1 MGTQQWAGRLDNLET
16 SLPPGGRVLMEHQSV
31 VGRDRPRALH
41 PLPGNPVPPDVVVAL
56 AAVPG
61 LTGASNDVLDELG
74 YRLAVPGTELR
85 PLREGDV
92 LIGRAL
98 TLRYLPSRHRPGAG
112 KLAHLS
118 AAELARPGDVLVISA
133 PASIQ
138 VSVLGGEAAR
148 LLANAGIAGVVADG
162 YIRDLDEVAATDLRV
177 WYRGP
182 TPTSGRG
189 HLEVG
194 EINGVVEIGGIA
206 VEPGDIVVADR
217 SGVTFVP
224 PAAFESLLTRVL
236 GVSS

>member
-1 MGTQQWAGRLDNLET
+1 MDCCGFGPWTHVAG
-16 SLPPGGRVLMEHQSV
+16 SPGGVVMEHQSA

-41 PLPGNPVPPDVVVAL
+41 ELPGDPVPPDVVLAL

-61 LTGASNDVLDELG
+61 LTGASSDVLDEMG
-74 YRLAVPGTELR
+74 YRLAVPGTKLR

-98 TLRYLPSRHRPGAG
+98 TLRYLPSRRQAGAG

-133 PASIQ
+133 PVSIH

-148 LLANAGIAGVVADG
+148 LLASAGIAGVVADG
-162 YIRDLDEVAATDLRV
+162 YIRDLDEVAATNLRV

-182 TPTSGRG
+182 TPISGRG
-189 HLEVG
+189 RLEVG
-194 EINGVVEIGGIA
+194 EINGAVEIGAIA

-224 PAAFESLLTRVL
+224 PAAFGSLLKRVL
-236 GVSS
+236 PSRTW